1 LEERS
6 PVPDAAR
13 PRADR
18 GALQR
23 SFSSLDDAA
32 VIAAALR
39 GTPEACEEIVRRYE
53 RPIFGLIARMV
64 RDEAQA
70 EDLTQDTFLKMF
82 RALDRYDRG
91 MRFSSWLFRI
101 AHNTA
106 IDYLRQR
113 KLLVVRPADD
123 PDDESDPLQELPDPA
138 AISPERS
145 AERAELASAVDQALD
160 RVRPDYRAV
169 LVLRYQ
175 EGLEYQEI
183 SEILGAPLGTVKTF
197 LHRARRDLA
206 RELSAVGWGLKPG
219 PPTSRKAD

>member
-1 LEERS
+1 
-6 PVPDAAR
+6 VPDTAR
-13 PRADR
+13 PRAEK
-18 GALQR
+18 GAAP
-23 SFSSLDDAA
+23 SISTLDDSA
-32 VIAAALR
+32 VVAAALR
-39 GTPEACEEIVRRYE
+39 GRPEACEEIVRRYE

-70 EDLTQDTFLKMF
+70 EDLTQDTFVKMF
-82 RALDRYDRG
+82 RALARYDQAL
-91 MRFSSWLFRI
+91 RFSSWLFRI

-113 KLLVVRPADD
+113 RLLVSTPIED
-123 PDDESDPLQELPDPA
+123 PDNDADPLESLPDPS

-145 AERAELASAVDQALD
+145 AERGELAAAVDRALD

-175 EGLEYQEI
+175 EGLEYQDI
-183 SEILGAPLGTVKTF
+183 ADVLGAPLGTVKTF

-206 RELSAVGWGLKPG
+206 RELTAAGWGVKPG
-219 PPTSRKAD
+219 PAAARKAE

>member
-1 LEERS
+1 
-6 PVPDAAR
+6 VPDAAR

-23 SFSSLDDAA
+23 SISSLDEAA
-32 VIAAALR
+32 VVAAALR

-82 RALDRYDRG
+82 RALASYNRG

-113 KLLVVRPADD
+113 KLLIATPID
-123 PDDESDPLQELPDPA
+123 PDDDSDPLQELPDPA

-219 PPTSRKAD
+219 SATSRKAD

>member
-1 LEERS
+1 M
-6 PVPDAAR
+6 
-13 PRADR
+13 
-18 GALQR
+18 
-23 SFSSLDDAA
+23 
-32 VIAAALR
+32 
-39 GTPEACEEIVRRYE
+39 RRYE
-53 RPIFGLIARMV
+53 RPIYGLIARMV

-82 RALDRYDRG
+82 RALARYDPT

-113 KLLVVRPADD
+113 RLLIATPVDD
-123 PDDESDPLQELPDPA
+123 PDDESDPLQELPDPS

-145 AERAELASAVDQALD
+145 AERSELAAAVDRALD

-175 EGLEYQEI
+175 EGLEYQDI
-183 SEILGAPLGTVKTF
+183 ADVLGAPLGTVKTF

-206 RELSAVGWGLKPG
+206 RELTAAGWGLKPG
-219 PPTSRKAD
+219 PSAGRKAE

>member
-1 LEERS
+1 M
-6 PVPDAAR
+6 PDTAP

-18 GALQR
+18 RAAQPLA
-23 SFSSLDDAA
+23 SLDDGA
-32 VIAAALR
+32 VVAAALKGR
-39 GTPEACEEIVRRYE
+39 PEACEEIVRRYE
-53 RPIFGLIARMV
+53 RPIYGLIARMV

-82 RALDRYDRG
+82 RALARYDPAL
-91 MRFSSWLFRI
+91 RFSSWLFRI

-113 KLLVVRPADD
+113 RLPIAAAIED
-123 PDDESDPLQELPDPA
+123 PDDDSDRLQLLPDLSA
-138 AISPERS
+138 VSPERS
-145 AERAELASAVDQALD
+145 AERAELTVAVDRALD

-175 EGLEYQEI
+175 EGLEYQDIAEVL
-183 SEILGAPLGTVKTF
+183 SLPLGTVKTF

-206 RELSAVGWGLKPG
+206 RELTVAGWGVKPG
-219 PPTSRKAD
+219 SPAGRKANRS

>member
-1 LEERS
+1 M
-6 PVPDAAR
+6 PDASP

-18 GALQR
+18 GAAQPL
-23 SFSSLDDAA
+23 SSLDDGA
-32 VIAAALR
+32 VVAAALKGR
-39 GTPEACEEIVRRYE
+39 PEACEEIVRRYE
-53 RPIFGLIARMV
+53 RPIYGLIARMV

-82 RALDRYDRG
+82 RALARYDPTL
-91 MRFSSWLFRI
+91 RFSSWLFRI

-113 KLLVVRPADD
+113 RLLIATPVDD
-123 PDDESDPLQELPDPA
+123 PDDESDPLQELPDPS

-145 AERAELASAVDQALD
+145 AERSELAAAVDRALD

-175 EGLEYQEI
+175 EGLEYQDI
-183 SEILGAPLGTVKTF
+183 ADVLGAPLGTVKTF

-206 RELSAVGWGLKPG
+206 RELTAAGWGLKPG
-219 PPTSRKAD
+219 PAPGRKAE

>member
-1 LEERS
+1 M
-6 PVPDAAR
+6 PDAAP

-18 GALQR
+18 TSPPR
-23 SFSSLDDAA
+23 SLSSLDDAK
-32 VIAAALR
+32 VAAAAVV
-39 GTPEACEEIVRRYE
+39 GAPEACEELVRRYE
-53 RPIFGLIARMV
+53 RPIYGLIARMV

-70 EDLTQDTFLKMF
+70 EDLVQDTFLKMF
-82 RALDRYDRG
+82 RALGQYDQTL
-91 MRFSSWLFRI
+91 RFSSWLFRI

-113 KLLVVRPADD
+113 RLLIATPVDD
-123 PDDESDPLQELPDPA
+123 PDDESDPLQALPDPLA
-138 AISPERS
+138 VSPERS
-145 AERAELASAVDQALD
+145 AERAELAVAVERALD

-183 SEILGAPLGTVKTF
+183 ATIVGAPLGTVKTF

-206 RELSAVGWGLKPG
+206 RELSATGWGLKPG
-219 PPTSRKAD
+219 PPAGRKAE

>member
-1 LEERS
+1 M
-6 PVPDAAR
+6 PDAAR

-18 GALQR
+18 SGAPSL
-23 SFSSLDDAA
+23 SSLDDAA
-32 VIAAALR
+32 VVGAALKGR
-39 GTPEACEEIVRRYE
+39 SEACEEIVRRYE

-64 RDEAQA
+64 RDDAQA

-82 RALDRYDRG
+82 RALARYDPA

-113 KLLVVRPADD
+113 KLLVAMPVDD
-123 PDDESDPLQELPDPA
+123 PDDESDPLQSLPDPS

-145 AERAELASAVDQALD
+145 AERAELAAAVDSALD

-175 EGLEYQEI
+175 EGLEYQDI
-183 SEILGAPLGTVKTF
+183 ADILGAPLGTVKTF
-197 LHRARRDLA
+197 LHRGRRELA
-206 RELSAVGWGLKPG
+206 RELTAAGWGLKPG
-219 PPTSRKAD
+219 SSAGRKAD

>member
-1 LEERS
+1 MIPLLKGR
-6 PVPDAAR
+6 
-13 PRADR
+13 
-18 GALQR
+18 
-23 SFSSLDDAA
+23 
-32 VIAAALR
+32 
-39 GTPEACEEIVRRYE
+39 PEACEEIVRRYE
-53 RPIFGLIARMV
+53 RPIYGLIARMV

-82 RALDRYDRG
+82 RALARYDPTL
-91 MRFSSWLFRI
+91 RFSSWLFRI

-113 KLLVVRPADD
+113 RLLIATPIDD
-123 PDDESDPLQELPDPA
+123 PDDESDPLQELPDPS

-145 AERAELASAVDQALD
+145 AERSELAAAVDRALD

-175 EGLEYQEI
+175 EGLEYQDI
-183 SEILGAPLGTVKTF
+183 ADVLGVPLGTVKTF

-206 RELSAVGWGLKPG
+206 RELSATGWGLKPHPSAG
-219 PPTSRKAD
+219 RKAE

>member
-1 LEERS
+1 
-6 PVPDAAR
+6 VPDASP

-18 GALQR
+18 GAAKPL
-23 SFSSLDDAA
+23 SSLDDGT
-32 VIAAALR
+32 VVAAALK
-39 GTPEACEEIVRRYE
+39 GVPEACEEIVRRYE
-53 RPIFGLIARMV
+53 RPIYGLIARMV

-82 RALDRYDRG
+82 RALARYDSTL
-91 MRFSSWLFRI
+91 RFSSWLFRI

-113 KLLVVRPADD
+113 RLLIATPVED
-123 PDDESDPLQELPDPA
+123 PDDESDPLQALPDPS

-145 AERAELASAVDQALD
+145 AERAELAVAVDRALD

-175 EGLEYQEI
+175 EGLEYQDI
-183 SEILGAPLGTVKTF
+183 ADVLGVPLGTVKTF

-206 RELSAVGWGLKPG
+206 RELTAAGWGLKPG
-219 PPTSRKAD
+219 PSAGRKAE

>member
-1 LEERS
+1 
-6 PVPDAAR
+6 
-13 PRADR
+13 
-18 GALQR
+18 
-23 SFSSLDDAA
+23 
-32 VIAAALR
+32 
-39 GTPEACEEIVRRYE
+39 
-53 RPIFGLIARMV
+53 MV

-82 RALDRYDRG
+82 RALARYDPA

-113 KLLVVRPADD
+113 KLLIATPVED
-123 PDDESDPLQELPDPA
+123 PDDESDPLQALPDLS

-145 AERAELASAVDQALD
+145 AERAELAEAVDRALD

-175 EGLEYQEI
+175 EGLEYQDI
-183 SEILGAPLGTVKTF
+183 ADVLGAPLGTVKTF

-206 RELSAVGWGLKPG
+206 REMTAAGWGLKPG
-219 PPTSRKAD
+219 PATGRKAE

>member
-1 LEERS
+1 M
-6 PVPDAAR
+6 PDAAR

-18 GALQR
+18 SGAPSL
-23 SFSSLDDAA
+23 SSLDDAA
-32 VIAAALR
+32 VVAAALAGR
-39 GTPEACEEIVRRYE
+39 TEASEELVRRYE
-53 RPIFGLIARMV
+53 RPIYGLIARMV

-70 EDLTQDTFLKMF
+70 EDLTQDTFVKMF
-82 RALDRYDRG
+82 RALGRFDPA

-113 KLLVVRPADD
+113 RLLVSTPIED
-123 PDDESDPLQELPDPA
+123 PDNESDPLASLPDPS

-145 AERAELASAVDQALD
+145 AQRAELAEAVDRALD

-175 EGLEYQEI
+175 EGLEYQDIAEV
-183 SEILGAPLGTVKTF
+183 LGAPLGTVKTF

-206 RELSAVGWGLKPG
+206 RELAAAGWGLKPG
-219 PPTSRKAD
+219 SAAGRKAD

>member
-1 LEERS
+1 
-6 PVPDAAR
+6 VPDAAR
-13 PRADR
+13 PRAER
-18 GALQR
+18 APARPL
-23 SFSSLDDAA
+23 SSQDDAA
-32 VIAAALR
+32 VVGAALR
-39 GTPEACEEIVRRYE
+39 GVPEACEEIVRRYE

-82 RALDRYDRG
+82 RALARYDPA

-113 KLLVVRPADD
+113 RLLVVTPVDD
-123 PDDESDPLQELPDPA
+123 PDDEADPLQALPDPA

-145 AERAELASAVDQALD
+145 AERAELTVAVEHALD

-183 SEILGAPLGTVKTF
+183 ADIIGAPLGTVKTF

-206 RELSAVGWGLKPG
+206 RELSTTGWGLKPG
-219 PPTSRKAD
+219 KPSGRKAE

>member
-1 LEERS
+1 
-6 PVPDAAR
+6 VPDAAR
-13 PRADR
+13 PRADKS
-18 GALQR
+18 AAKPL
-23 SFSSLDDAA
+23 SALDDAA
-32 VIAAALR
+32 VVAAALK
-39 GTPEACEEIVRRYE
+39 GQPEACEEIVRRYE

-82 RALDRYDRG
+82 RALARYDQSL
-91 MRFSSWLFRI
+91 RFSSWLFRI

-113 KLLVVRPADD
+113 RLLIASPVDD
-123 PDDESDPLQELPDPA
+123 PDDESDPLQSLPDLS

-145 AERAELASAVDQALD
+145 AERAELAAAVDLALD

-175 EGLEYQEI
+175 EGLEYQDI
-183 SEILGAPLGTVKTF
+183 ADVLGAPLGTVKTF

-206 RELSAVGWGLKPG
+206 RELTAAGWGLKPG
-219 PPTSRKAD
+219 SAADRKAE